1 MKSTKY
7 LGEFQKILDDD
18 NKTGLC
24 LEDTLRFFDMLRSQV
39 QEVNISRYLL
49 EIFWEIVNVIGEM
62 LKIDCIELFEEIIRD
77 NQRAEEIIRLFS
89 PVLEK
94 KPAA

>member
-1 MKSTKY
+1 MMQYIMLLLYKQMNYGQS
-7 LGEFQKILDDD
+7 LGSI
-18 NKTGLC
+18 
-24 LEDTLRFFDMLRSQV
+24 FDMLGSQV
-39 QEVNISRYLL
+39 QEENISRYLL

-62 LKIDCIELFEEIIRD
+62 LKIDCMYLFEEIIRD
-77 NQRAEEIIRLFS
+77 NQRAEEIMRLFS